1 VKTDL
6 HAPPLAVPT
15 TSPGSSLGG
24 STETGYAARHAPSAA
39 SQATLNTD
47 RLEEVKKIF
56 TAHLENKGLRKTA
69 ERYAILEEIYV
80 RSGHFDVE
88 ELYAGMKERNLQVS
102 RATVYNTLDL
112 LVEQGL
118 VSKHQFGRNLAQYEK
133 SYGYRQHDHVICT
146 ECHKVV
152 EFCDPRIHGIQTMV
166 GDLLNFHILHH
177 SLNLY
182 GVCGDCRAKAAA
194 HPAPEPTK

>member
-1 VKTDL
+1 MSTLDKVKF
-6 HAPPLAVPT
+6 
-15 TSPGSSLGG
+15 
-24 STETGYAARHAPSAA
+24 
-39 SQATLNTD
+39 
-47 RLEEVKKIF
+47 EEVKKIF
-56 TAHLENKGLRKTA
+56 TAYLESKGLRKTP
-69 ERYAILEEIYV
+69 ERYAILEEIYS

-88 ELYAGMKERNLQVS
+88 SLYISMKNKNYQVS

-112 LVEQGL
+112 LVENDL

-152 EFCDPRIHGIQTMV
+152 EFCDPRIHNIQTMV
-166 GDLLNFHILHH
+166 GELLNFRILHH

-182 GVCGDCRAKAAA
+182 GVCGDCRAKKATEQQ
-194 HPAPEPTK
+194 HEVSDRVKG